1 MTDFDKPTERRG
13 TSCIKYDSLIETF
26 GREDITPMWV
36 ADMDF
41 QTAPPII
48 DAVKRL
54 AEHGVFGYTFRSQS
68 SIEAFTEW
76 VAKRYQWS
84 IDTGWVGYSPGI
96 VTALPVA
103 IRVYTNPGDSVLIQT
118 PVYPPFH
125 AVVNET
131 GRRLVNN
138 PLILKEGKYMIDF
151 EDFESKLKEGIKLFI
166 LCNSH
171 NPIGRVWNRE
181 ELKRMGE
188 LCCKYGT
195 IIFSDDIPSDLAL
208 YDNRHT
214 VMASISK
221 EISMNTVTAMAP
233 SKTFNVAGMLNSL
246 IISESEELLG
256 IFNKEIEAL
265 HLNLGNIIGHAVM
278 ETAYRDC
285 GEWLYQLKGYLEKNI
300 DFTYDFFASE
310 LPAVSFI
317 KPESSFL
324 LWLDFTKT
332 GLHHNE
338 IRDRLLNVAKV
349 GLNDGLSFGK
359 EGNCFFRMNIGTQLS
374 VIEEALKRIKEAF
387 V

>member
-1 MTDFDKPTERRG
+1 MTDFNKPIDRRG
-13 TSCIKYDSLIETF
+13 TSCVKYDSLIETF
-26 GREDITPMWV
+26 GREDIIPLWV

-48 DAVKRL
+48 EAIKRL

-68 SIEAFTEW
+68 SIEVFTEW
-76 VAKRYQWS
+76 VAKRYEWNIS
-84 IDTGWVGYSPGI
+84 PKWVGYSPGI

-103 IRVYTNPGDSVLIQT
+103 IRVYSNPGDSVMIQT

-125 AVVNET
+125 AVIKED
-131 GRRLVNN
+131 GRKLVKN
-138 PLILKEGKYMIDF
+138 PLMLENNRYSVDF
-151 EDFESKLKEGIKLFI
+151 EDFEAKLKEGVKLFI

-171 NPIGRVWNRE
+171 NPIGRVWSKE
-181 ELKRMGE
+181 ELKKMGE

-195 IIFSDDIPSDLAL
+195 TIFSDEIHSDLAL
-208 YDNRHT
+208 YNNRHT
-214 VMASISK
+214 VMASVSK

-256 IFNKEIEAL
+256 IFGKEIEAL

-285 GEWLYQLKGYLEKNI
+285 GDWLEQLKGYLEKNI
-300 DFTYDFFASE
+300 DFTYDFLKSE

-317 KPESSFL
+317 KPEGSFL

-332 GLHHNE
+332 GLPHE
-338 IRDRLLNVAKV
+338 EVRDRLLNKAKV
-349 GLNDGLSFGK
+349 GLNDGLTFG
-359 EGNCFFRMNIGTQLS
+359 EDGRGFFRMNIGTQLS
-374 VIEEALKRIKEAF
+374 VIEEALIRIKQAF
-387 V
+387 